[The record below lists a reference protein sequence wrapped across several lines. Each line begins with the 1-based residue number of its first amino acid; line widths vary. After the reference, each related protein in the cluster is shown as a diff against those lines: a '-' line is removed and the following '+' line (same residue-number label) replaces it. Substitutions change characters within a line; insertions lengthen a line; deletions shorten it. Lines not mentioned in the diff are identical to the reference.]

1 MLLILPHSAEVRH
14 GKIPWVVAI
23 IILLCIG
30 IYIQQDKREQ
40 EIADALIPYCDNIY
54 QEDLDEDSLD
64 GFSANKKD
72 CTSFLH
78 FIHDLPDKDTFAEL
92 MHTWVKEDEIHN
104 DKIYTKVEIQES
116 INIAMEH
123 YNEILPQLPPS
134 IDSKLAYDPQVLN
147 PFKSILSALSH
158 GSWWHLIGN
167 LIFFFAFATAL
178 EFIIANTFRFL
189 LALIGIEFAC
199 DIAYSIT
206 VFLGADPMPTLGLS
220 GIVFGVIGMS
230 AYLMPNVRIRTFVW
244 FFFYA
249 RNVYIPA
256 VILAVWYIGW
266 DTYYLVT
273 SEWATGINIVAHV
286 SAGFAGYFIARIF
299 FKQRREETKDEVDDE
314 IERMRSQRSD
324 QLGVMSSYK
333 SKSNHLTNALNA
345 DKGNRD
351 YASWTSEIYKAI
363 NTNQDA
369 IAINLLLLK
378 YDEFRHATELY
389 EEIYHEMLKWK
400 HTRTILCLSRLLIS
414 EYIASRKYAKAI
426 MVAQTAYGISD
437 GFVFSDMREKTLLM
451 SIAKKQGCYDLLK
464 HEIK

>member
-1 MLLILPHSAEVRH
+1 MLILPHSSEVRH
-14 GKIPWVVAI
+14 GRIPWVVAI

-30 IYIQQDKREQ
+30 IYIQQDKRQ
-40 EIADALIPYCDNIY
+40 EVIADALIPYCDNIY

-158 GSWWHLIGN
+158 GSWMHLIGN

-178 EFIIANTFRFL
+178 EFIIANKFRFL

-199 DIAYSIT
+199 DITYSLT
-206 VFLGADPMPTLGLS
+206 VLLGADPMPTLGLS
-220 GIVFGVIGMS
+220 GIVYGVIGMS
-230 AYLMPNVRIRTFVW
+230 AYLMPNVKIRTFVW

-249 RNVYIPA
+249 RNIYIPA
-256 VILAVWYIGW
+256 VILAAWYIGW
-266 DTYYLVT
+266 ETYYMLS
-273 SEWATGINIVAHV
+273 SEWASGVNIVAHV

-314 IERMRSQRSD
+314 IERSRSLRHD
-324 QLGVMSSYK
+324 HLGMMSSYT
-333 SKSNHLTNALNA
+333 SKRNHLTNALSTE
-345 DKGNRD
+345 KGNRD
-351 YASWTSEIYKAI
+351 YALWASEIHKAVNI
-363 NTNQDA
+363 GKDS
-369 IAINLLLLK
+369 IAINILLQK
-378 YDEFRHATELY
+378 YDDYRHAIELY
-389 EEIYHEMLKWK
+389 EEIYQDMLKWK

-414 EYIASRKYAKAI
+414 EYIATQKYAKAI
-426 MVAQTAYGISD
+426 MVAQTAYGISNE
-437 GFVFSDMREKTLLM
+437 FVFSDEKEKELLVGM
-451 SIAKKQGCYDLLK
+451 AEKQGV
-464 HEIK
+464 HIP